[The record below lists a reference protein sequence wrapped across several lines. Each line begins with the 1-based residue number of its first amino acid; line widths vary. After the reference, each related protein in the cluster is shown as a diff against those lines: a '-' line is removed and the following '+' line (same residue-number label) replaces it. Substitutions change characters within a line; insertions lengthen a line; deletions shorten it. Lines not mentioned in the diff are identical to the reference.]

1 MSRRAIQL
9 GLIGV
14 LALVGT
20 ALVGIMPAFAD
31 TIVVHPGQSIQRAVH
46 RAHDGDTIV
55 VEAGVYH
62 ENVLIQGKSHLTLQ
76 GAGATDAGTVLMP
89 PPGSVEKAAAKNNR
103 CAREQSG
110 ICVFGAGATTVD
122 GTTVTGFQ
130 VTGFAGF
137 GIIAAGTTDSTFDH
151 NAAIN
156 DGEYGMASF
165 ASSGNSYTNNV
176 AVGSQEA
183 GFYYGDSPE
192 ANGTFDHNISK
203 GNLFGFF
210 LRDSAHGTLTNNVAT
225 GNCDGYLFL
234 DTGEGP
240 VDGGWWSARENSA
253 IQNNEFCP
261 SGEDAPAISGL
272 GMAIVGDDGVVL
284 KHNLVSGNH
293 PTGAADVAGGIVVI
307 SAEPFGGSVENDNR
321 VVDNVAHHNKPKDV
335 IWDGNGSGNVFKGND
350 CGTSHPARICT

>member
-1 MSRRAIQL
+1 MSRRLLKL
-9 GLIGV
+9 GLV
-14 LALVGT
+14 LVLTLAGT
-20 ALVGIMPAFAD
+20 ALIGIVPAFAD

-62 ENVLIQGKSHLTLQ
+62 ENVLIQGKNNLTLK
-76 GAGATDAGTVLMP
+76 GAGPTDSGTVLMP
-89 PPGSVEKAAAKNNR
+89 PAASVEKAAAKNNR
-103 CAREQSG
+103 CARAQSG
-110 ICVFGAGATTVD
+110 ICIFGAGGSTVD
-122 GTTVTGFQ
+122 GTSVSGFRITGFD
-130 VTGFAGF
+130 GF

-165 ASSGNSYTNNV
+165 ASSGNSYTDNV
-176 AVGSQEA
+176 AVGSEEA

-192 ANGTFDHNISK
+192 ADGTFDHNISK
-203 GNLFGFF
+203 GNLYGFF

-225 GNCDGYLFL
+225 GNCDGFIFL

-253 IQNNEFCP
+253 IQNNKFCP
-261 SGEDAPAISGL
+261 AGEDGPSISGV

-293 PTGAADVAGGIVVI
+293 PTGDADFSGGILVL
-307 SAEPFGGSVENDNR
+307 SSEPFGGSAENDNR
-321 VVDNVAHHNKPKDV
+321 VVGNVAHHNKPKDV
-335 IWDGNGSGNVFKGND
+335 IWDGNGRGNLFKDND
-350 CGTSHPARICT
+350 CGTSDPASICA